1 MHLGPVWPLTEH
13 RWNPRVGCR
22 SRSAPAAGSTLCRG
36 GVPGE
41 PCLFLP
47 VARFSGPCQVSGI
60 CPRLALAAALRCWY
74 CFSAL
79 CSRGLQGPHCL
90 GPLEP
95 GSEPWEHA
103 GLPPEGRTQQPQ
115 RVLQHGWEVAKMR
128 RGAAEVWAGEVV
140 GSVPYS
146 TCPLRP
152 PREWLWSRPP
162 GATAR
167 LTSACSISTRSR
179 PITR

>member
-1 MHLGPVWPLTEH
+1 M
-13 RWNPRVGCR
+13 
-22 SRSAPAAGSTLCRG
+22 
-36 GVPGE
+36 
-41 PCLFLP
+41 
-47 VARFSGPCQVSGI
+47 SGI

-115 RVLQHGWEVAKMR
+115 RALQHGWGVAKMR

-152 PREWLWSRPP
+152 P
-162 GATAR
+162 
-167 LTSACSISTRSR
+167 
-179 PITR
+179 